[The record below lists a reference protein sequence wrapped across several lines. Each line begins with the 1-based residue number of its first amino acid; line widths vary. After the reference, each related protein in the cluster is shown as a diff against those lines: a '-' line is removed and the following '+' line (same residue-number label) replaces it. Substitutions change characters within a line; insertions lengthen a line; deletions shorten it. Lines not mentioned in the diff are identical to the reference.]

1 MVTMIDEIF
10 DRSYQAGR
18 AQLNAA
24 VAGGLKRL
32 GSAIGESFAVLNR
45 IEYSAPWARPA
56 KKARSH

>member
-10 DRSYQAGR
+10 DRSYQASR
-18 AQLNAA
+18 SELNAA
-24 VAGGLKRL
+24 IGRGMKRL
-32 GSAIGESFAVLNR
+32 GAAIGNSFAVLNR